1 MEAVL
6 VWPERIQERVEG
18 MRWTAW
24 GLLSE
29 CHAGRSKDSSIY
41 SKWQES
47 CEHFEEGWDA
57 VI

>member
-47 CEHFEEGWDA
+47 
-57 VI
+57 